1 MRRVLFGLALVA
13 VPVPYWV
20 IEGGRVPVVWLVAVA
35 SLVVTSAVRQG
46 GSVSAQIAQWLA
58 IQAVAAVVV
67 AYLIAR
73 LGAAVM
79 RWVVPVERQRMVV
92 VVLCLVAVVAM
103 CSPIYTSSAVH
114 DGTPTN
120 LLGILALW

>member
-1 MRRVLFGLALVA
+1 MLFGLALVA
-13 VPVPYWV
+13 VPVPYWI

-35 SLVVTSAVRQG
+35 GLVVTSAVRQG

-58 IQAVAAVVV
+58 IQAGAAVVV
-67 AYLIAR
+67 AYLIGR
-73 LGAAVM
+73 LGAAVL
-79 RWVVPVERQRMVV
+79 RWVVPAERHAIVV
-92 VVLCLVAVVAM
+92 AAIALAAAVAM

-120 LLGILALW
+120 FLGILALR